1 MGLVPVASMQFR
13 ECGVSKC
20 RFSFMETTTS
30 LVRPPWFNLNYSLS
44 ARHNLEMGW
53 GHLTDTPRVISWIRI
68 IITN

>member
-20 RFSFMETTTS
+20 
-30 LVRPPWFNLNYSLS
+30 PPWLNLNYSLS